1 MLISLNTAFPLDK
14 GNADAENEMMVRFL
28 KGSGESVIRRNSS
41 NDSFMLQAFA
51 TLKTGNWTEITFAK
65 ASGTVTRDREKLANR

>member
-14 GNADAENEMMVRFL
+14 ANADAENEMMVRFV

-41 NDSFMLQAFA
+41 NDSFML
-51 TLKTGNWTEITFAK
+51 
-65 ASGTVTRDREKLANR
+65 

>member
-14 GNADAENEMMVRFL
+14 GNAVAENEMMVRFL

-41 NDSFMLQAFA
+41 NDSFML
-51 TLKTGNWTEITFAK
+51 
-65 ASGTVTRDREKLANR
+65 